1 MAGRGVQ
8 QKSTGA
14 AELLVPSSH
23 LMQPLPAVAHDMA
36 GQSSHEHDV
45 IVGDHG
51 ADGKQRTQISEFMTM
66 EEDVA
71 GAIDANANGDDN
83 TLCRIV
89 LEEMADKA
97 PNQANDKVAQTLI
110 LPQVG
115 MAFDSEQKVY
125 DMYNTYAGKIGFS
138 IRKSQAKHRVDGTIY
153 QKYIVCSNQGQR
165 QTKSSL
171 DTTRTSCDACVQFS
185 ICRKGIWT
193 VQKVVLEHNHCLVSP
208 NKSHKVRSQRRV
220 IEADRQLIGQI
231 REAGMKPAQVYEFMK
246 EWYGGADK
254 VEGKW
259 AIVFRDSFT
268 ADMTST
274 QRSEGM
280 NNVFKKRFR
289 RKLGLSEL
297 LVECDKVA
305 ASLRENEL
313 DADFKSRN
321 SSPVTCIPNLPMLKT
336 AADSYTRKM
345 YSEFEEEFTKQFSLS
360 CILCKH
366 ALRVFNMNEVFTMPS
381 QYILN
386 RWTKYAKKGFNI
398 DKQGSEKETLKT
410 HAARISRKATSIALK
425 CSVSKELLDDLEK
438 AINNLDLEADSSL
451 SKMQEKTCE
460 VPLNSNDCVMDTL
473 NGAISIRVPRVVK
486 GPKSRRSKDAVEK
499 KKRKKT
505 KTAKNKGEDLNNASE
520 DEDEDVGDVCGQS
533 STMAA
538 NDVCGQSSTM
548 AAYDVY
554 GQSSTMAAYDG
565 FGQSSTM
572 DAPLIQGGF
581 TSLLFGVQRDSAMAA
596 RKLHFN

>member
-1 MAGRGVQ
+1 
-8 QKSTGA
+8 
-14 AELLVPSSH
+14 
-23 LMQPLPAVAHDMA
+23 
-36 GQSSHEHDV
+36 
-45 IVGDHG
+45 
-51 ADGKQRTQISEFMTM
+51 M

-83 TLCRIV
+83 TLCHIV
-89 LEEMADKA
+89 PEEMADKA

-138 IRKSQAKHRVDGTIY
+138 IRKSQAKHRVNGTIY

-208 NKSHKVRSQRRV
+208 NKSHKLRSQRRV

-259 AIVFRDSFT
+259 SIVFRDSFT

-360 CILCKH
+360 CKLLQTEGSILTFMVMPMESDQEATIVYNTADMTITCSCRTYESIGILCKH

-538 NDVCGQSSTM
+538 NDVCGQHM
-548 AAYDVY
+548 MCM
-554 GQSSTMAAYDG
+554 GNPRQWLHMMG
-565 FGQSSTM
+565 LGNPRPWM
-572 DAPLIQGGF
+572 
-581 TSLLFGVQRDSAMAA
+581 LL
-596 RKLHFN
+596 

>member
-254 VEGKW
+254 VP
-259 AIVFRDSFT
+259 F
-268 ADMTST
+268 
-274 QRSEGM
+274 
-280 NNVFKKRFR
+280 
-289 RKLGLSEL
+289 
-297 LVECDKVA
+297 
-305 ASLRENEL
+305 
-313 DADFKSRN
+313 
-321 SSPVTCIPNLPMLKT
+321 
-336 AADSYTRKM
+336 
-345 YSEFEEEFTKQFSLS
+345 
-360 CILCKH
+360 
-366 ALRVFNMNEVFTMPS
+366 
-381 QYILN
+381 
-386 RWTKYAKKGFNI
+386 
-398 DKQGSEKETLKT
+398 
-410 HAARISRKATSIALK
+410 
-425 CSVSKELLDDLEK
+425 
-438 AINNLDLEADSSL
+438 
-451 SKMQEKTCE
+451 SKMDCNNEIGRERKKYLE
-460 VPLNSNDCVMDTL
+460 SNDTQTL
-473 NGAISIRVPRVVK
+473 L
-486 GPKSRRSKDAVEK
+486 E
-499 KKRKKT
+499 
-505 KTAKNKGEDLNNASE
+505 
-520 DEDEDVGDVCGQS
+520 
-533 STMAA
+533 
-538 NDVCGQSSTM
+538 
-548 AAYDVY
+548 
-554 GQSSTMAAYDG
+554 
-565 FGQSSTM
+565 
-572 DAPLIQGGF
+572 
-581 TSLLFGVQRDSAMAA
+581 
-596 RKLHFN
+596 

>member
-8 QKSTGA
+8 QKSTGVA
-14 AELLVPSSH
+14 GLLVPSSH
-23 LMQPLPAVAHDMA
+23 LVQPLPAVAHDMA

-45 IVGDHG
+45 IVGDRG

-89 LEEMADKA
+89 PEEMADKA
-97 PNQANDKVAQTLI
+97 PNQ
-110 LPQVG
+110 
-115 MAFDSEQKVY
+115 
-125 DMYNTYAGKIGFS
+125 
-138 IRKSQAKHRVDGTIY
+138 
-153 QKYIVCSNQGQR
+153 
-165 QTKSSL
+165 
-171 DTTRTSCDACVQFS
+171 FS
-185 ICRKGIWT
+185 ICQKGIWT

-208 NKSHKVRSQRRV
+208 NKSHKLRSQRRV

-254 VEGKW
+254 VPFSKMDCNNEIGRECKKCVYEERSEYHFNKMWHELWSEYKLEDNVWMSNLYRLKKKW

-360 CILCKH
+360 WSILTFMVMPMESDQEATVVYNTADMTITCSCRKYESIGGQ
-366 ALRVFNMNEVFTMPS
+366 NM
-381 QYILN
+381 Q
-386 RWTKYAKKGFNI
+386 KKGFNI

-410 HAARISRKATSIALK
+410 HAARISQKATSIALK

-533 STMAA
+533 LTMAA

-581 TSLLFGVQRDSAMAA
+581 TSLLFGVQQDSAMAA

>member
-1 MAGRGVQ
+1 
-8 QKSTGA
+8 
-14 AELLVPSSH
+14 
-23 LMQPLPAVAHDMA
+23 
-36 GQSSHEHDV
+36 
-45 IVGDHG
+45 
-51 ADGKQRTQISEFMTM
+51 
-66 EEDVA
+66 
-71 GAIDANANGDDN
+71 
-83 TLCRIV
+83 
-89 LEEMADKA
+89 
-97 PNQANDKVAQTLI
+97 
-110 LPQVG
+110 
-115 MAFDSEQKVY
+115 
-125 DMYNTYAGKIGFS
+125 
-138 IRKSQAKHRVDGTIY
+138 
-153 QKYIVCSNQGQR
+153 
-165 QTKSSL
+165 
-171 DTTRTSCDACVQFS
+171 
-185 ICRKGIWT
+185 
-193 VQKVVLEHNHCLVSP
+193 
-208 NKSHKVRSQRRV
+208 
-220 IEADRQLIGQI
+220 
-231 REAGMKPAQVYEFMK
+231 
-246 EWYGGADK
+246 
-254 VEGKW
+254 
-259 AIVFRDSFT
+259 
-268 ADMTST
+268 
-274 QRSEGM
+274 M

-360 CILCKH
+360 CKLLQTEGSILTFMVMPMESDQEATIVYNTADMTITCSCRTYESIGILCKH